1 MYLVPGCTLAILK
14 IGISNTIFIIARY
27 LTAFLMKC
35 IIYQCIEQ
43 I

>member
-1 MYLVPGCTLAILK
+1 MYLVPGRTLAILK
-14 IGISNTIFIIARY
+14 IGISNTIFIIARH

-35 IIYQCIEQ
+35 IIYQYIEQ